1 MVSSSIV
8 SFTIPDLLK
17 NGDPETVKSLYPEDV
32 IERAQSILKHIG
44 SIGAYS
50 HSQGASYF
58 RQSIAEFITNRDG
71 GYVSHANNIF
81 NFRAST
87 AVSYLLQILS
97 VNETP
102 GS

>member
-8 SFTIPDLLK
+8 SLQYPDLLK

-81 NFRAST
+81 NFRG
-87 AVSYLLQILS
+87 INCS
-97 VNETP
+97 VVFITNFVCQ
-102 GS
+102 

>member
-1 MVSSSIV
+1 ME
-8 SFTIPDLLK
+8 TLK
-17 NGDPETVKSLYPEDV
+17 PLNHFYPEDV

-81 NFRAST
+81 NFRG
-87 AVSYLLQILS
+87 INCS
-97 VNETP
+97 VVFITNFVCQ
-102 GS
+102 